1 LIADI
6 QRDIVNLCAYDQ
18 ERCDGWKQAALD
30 KARAEAERKSKEQAE
45 EALKGTDKDPSLKQG
60 PGGPIPRGKD
70 EIEAERLAK
79 ADKAELDAAKAKE
92 KGGKGGEK
100 FSTEEACVKCNE
112 SKKKKDEK
120 EVKMRSEKY
129 DDKYKNETST
139 NWNDRDHSRK
149 ETVPNPTVTKLEKE
163 AISNGTGKPIGKNT
177 DGDNR
182 KLSLSAKPTEA
193 RVQLQ
198 TKNDIKGGATQN
210 KIGNYFASSEKESLK
225 DGKSKKAETKK

>member
-1 LIADI
+1 
-6 QRDIVNLCAYDQ
+6 
-18 ERCDGWKQAALD
+18 
-30 KARAEAERKSKEQAE
+30 
-45 EALKGTDKDPSLKQG
+45 
-60 PGGPIPRGKD
+60 
-70 EIEAERLAK
+70 
-79 ADKAELDAAKAKE
+79 
-92 KGGKGGEK
+92 
-100 FSTEEACVKCNE
+100 
-112 SKKKKDEK
+112 
-120 EVKMRSEKY
+120 MRSEKY
-129 DDKYKNETST
+129 DDKYKNETSA